1 MPKTPQ
7 NIQNLPPR
15 HKACIELLC
24 ELIKRQSVTPQ
35 ECGIYEIIKS
45 NLNQT
50 EDFQFLHFDKGGV
63 KNLFAYKILP
73 HATQNKKAPQDNQAQ
88 NTMKHFCFMG
98 HIDVVPAGEH
108 WSENPFGGAIKRG
121 KIYGRGAQD
130 MKAGVACFVR
140 AIVDFANQ
148 KQNLNQNQNKQAQI
162 TSSAKSSQN
171 PKHCPQDDCFI
182 ISILLT
188 SDEEGDGIYGTRYV
202 LEKLKKLDLLPT
214 HAIVAEPTCEYKFGD
229 IIKIGRRGSI
239 NGSLRVIGKQ
249 GHAAY
254 PQKCLNPIEALA
266 VALPLIAG
274 QKLDNGNKHFSPSM
288 LVATDIRGGL
298 EVCNV
303 TPSEVVLR
311 FNLRNSTLTNLS
323 DLEAH
328 LQKAIAMIE
337 SKVKGVKCDLTLN
350 QSSKPFLSNADSSLV
365 QNLAKSVEKITHIT
379 PELSTGGGT
388 SDARFASAFGI
399 EVAEFGVRNDK
410 IHSIDECVEIA
421 EVLGLYEVFLDFLD
435 NITRQTHTKGFTNE
449 NV

>member
-1 MPKTPQ
+1 MPTTH
-7 NIQNLPPR
+7 QNLSPNQN
-15 HKACIELLC
+15 ACIELLC
-24 ELIKRQSVTPQ
+24 ELIKRQSITPQ

-45 NLNQT
+45 NLNKV

-73 HATQNKKAPQDNQAQ
+73 RDIQTTQATQKNQPQHII
-88 NTMKHFCFMG
+88 KHFCFMG

-108 WSENPFGGAIKRG
+108 WSENPFGAEIKKG

-140 AIVDFANQ
+140 AVVDFANNIQ
-148 KQNLNQNQNKQAQI
+148 NPNQNLNKQAQNKSC
-162 TSSAKSSQN
+162 TKSS
-171 PKHCPQDDCFI
+171 PKLDDCAKNDCFI

-188 SDEEGDGIYGTRYV
+188 SDEEGDGIYGTRYA
-202 LEKLKKLDLLPT
+202 LEELKKLDLLPT
-214 HAIVAEPTCEYKFGD
+214 HAIVAEPTCEERFGD

-239 NGSLRVIGKQ
+239 NGALRVVGKQ

-254 PQKCLNPIEALA
+254 PQKCLNPIEALS

-274 QKLDNGNKHFSPSM
+274 QKLDNGNAHFSPSM

-337 SKVKGVKCDLTLN
+337 SKVKGVKCELTLN
-350 QSSKPFLSNADSSLV
+350 QSSKPFLSNADSSLIKS
-365 QNLAKSVEKITHIT
+365 LATSVEKITHIT
-379 PELSTGGGT
+379 PDLSTGGGT

-410 IHSIDECVEIA
+410 IHSIDECVEIS
-421 EVLGLYEVFLDFLD
+421 EVVGLYEVFLDFLSNEI
-435 NITRQTHTKGFTNE
+435 NIS
-449 NV
+449 